1 MVISGKLNHIHEV
14 DERKL
19 ERKQVRLPVKRK
31 ANSDV
36 SERPSKIIRS
46 ELQKIEENNLTEN
59 DLNSL
64 SGERKR

>member
-1 MVISGKLNHIHEV
+1 MIISGKLNHIHEV

-19 ERKQVRLPVKRK
+19 ARKQVRLPVKRK